1 MITFYAILAIMI
13 LIGISAWISYRTR
26 HESRKNIEEFYV
38 AGRNIGWIITFLTFS
53 ATLFSAF
60 TLVGMPGFFYT
71 HGIGSW
77 TFIAIADTFMALMVP
92 LVGYRIWKAGKVFG
106 FVTPAQFLGER
117 YESRSVL
124 YIAVVVQFLF
134 LLPYMSIQAIGIA
147 KLLQSAAGIP
157 YLIGLI
163 IALIATYI
171 YIETGGMRAVA
182 WTDAILALTL
192 FIGAYAVS
200 LWFLGKHFGS
210 LSNMFHR
217 VYRVKKDL
225 LTIPGPR
232 HLFTTTMLISF
243 FIMIFAMPATQFQ
256 LTTRYFIAKDVKT
269 LKKSMIGM
277 AIFASFVLFPSM
289 ILGIGAAYVWPHLKS
304 GDMVLGRVLSELSP
318 LLIVIGIIAVFAA
331 ALSTIDSQ
339 LLLLSSLFTRDVV
352 LELKGELSMKEKL
365 RINRIVVL
373 VLSLII
379 FFISLNPPKL
389 IVQLSILSFAG
400 TLQILP
406 AMLGALYWRRATGTA
421 AAWSTVVGILALVL
435 LKFFK
440 LHINLHG
447 WHPAIWGLV
456 VATIVFVVISLLTSP
471 PSDKGKTIF
480 ETIAGENE

>member
-1 MITFYAILAIMI
+1 MITFYAVLGIVI
-13 LIGISAWISYRTR
+13 LIAISAWVSYRAKSV
-26 HESRKNIEEFYV
+26 SRKNIEEFYV

-77 TFIAIADTFMALMVP
+77 IFIAVVDTFMALMVP
-92 LVGYRIWKAGKVFG
+92 LVGYRIWKAGKKFH

-117 YESRSVL
+117 YESYTTL
-124 YIAVVVQFLF
+124 VVVVLIEFAF

-147 KLLQSAAGIP
+147 KLLESAAGIP
-157 YLIGLI
+157 YLVGLI

-182 WTDAILALTL
+182 WTDAILGLTL

-200 LWFLGKHFGS
+200 FWFLSKHFGS
-210 LSNMFHR
+210 LSNMFHQ
-217 VYRVKKDL
+217 VYSVKKEL
-225 LTIPGPR
+225 LTIPGPKG
-232 HLFTTTMLISF
+232 LFTTPMLISF

-256 LTTRYFIAKDVKT
+256 LTTRYFIAKDVET
-269 LKKSMIGM
+269 LRKSMIGI
-277 AIFASFVLFPSM
+277 AAFASFVLFPSL

-304 GDMVLGRVLSELSP
+304 GDMVLGKVLSELSP
-318 LLIVIGIIAVFAA
+318 ALMIFGIMAVFAA

-339 LLLLSSLFTRDVV
+339 LLVLSALFTRDIV
-352 LELKGELSMKEKL
+352 LEKSGEISMKKKL
-365 RINRIVVL
+365 MINRLVVI
-373 VLSLII
+373 VLSVII

-406 AMLGALYWRRATGTA
+406 AVIGALYWKRATAPA
-421 AAWSTVVGILALVL
+421 ALWSMISGVAVLIL
-435 LKFFK
+435 LKFFHLHVK
-440 LHINLHG
+440 LYG

-456 VATIVFVVISLLTSP
+456 VASVVFILLSLVTKPPQERGMEIFKSIS
-471 PSDKGKTIF
+471 
-480 ETIAGENE
+480 E

>member
-1 MITFYAILAIMI
+1 MITFYSILAIII
-13 LIGISAWISYRTR
+13 LIGISAWISYRAR
-26 HESRKNIEEFYV
+26 YKSRKNIEEFYV

-77 TFIAIADTFMALMVP
+77 IFIAVADTFMALMVP
-92 LVGYRIWKAGKVFG
+92 LVGYRIWKAGKAFG
-106 FVTPAQFLGER
+106 FVTPAQFLGKR
-117 YESRSVL
+117 YESRFIL
-124 YIAVVVQFLF
+124 YVAVIVQFLF

-157 YLIGLI
+157 YLMGLV
-163 IALIATYI
+163 IALVATYI
-171 YIETGGMRAVA
+171 YIESGGMRAVA
-182 WTDAILALTL
+182 WTDAILGLTL

-210 LSNMFHR
+210 LTDMFHQ
-217 VYRVKKDL
+217 VYQIKKEL
-225 LTIPGPR
+225 LTIPGPKN
-232 HLFTTTMLISF
+232 LFTTTMLISF

-289 ILGIGAAYVWPHLKS
+289 ILGIGAAYVWPHLRS
-304 GDMVLGRVLSELSP
+304 GDMVLGKVLSELSP
-318 LLIVIGIIAVFAA
+318 FLMIIGIMAVFAA

-339 LLLLSSLFTRDVV
+339 LLLLSSLFTHDVV
-352 LELKGELSMKEKL
+352 LETKGELSMKEKL
-365 RINRIVVL
+365 RINSIVGL
-373 VLSLII
+373 ILSLVI
-379 FFISLNPPKL
+379 FFISLNPPRL

-406 AMLGALYWRRATGTA
+406 AMLGALYWKRATGVA
-421 AAWSTVVGILALVL
+421 AAWSTIVGVFILVL

-440 LHINLHG
+440 LHVNLYG
-447 WHPAIWGLV
+447 WHPAIWSLI
-456 VATIVFVVISLLTSP
+456 VATVVFILLSLVTQP
-471 PSDKGKTIF
+471 PSDRGKTIF
-480 ETIAGENE
+480 ETIANEK